1 MGAGHAHTHGADVHR
16 RKLWIALA
24 ITSTVVVAQLVGSII
39 TGSLALLTDTVHVV
53 VDASGLLLALS
64 AAILMRRPADASRT
78 WGFRRAEV
86 LAALA
91 QASVLIVVGLYAAVE
106 GVRRLFDPP
115 QLQGPLV
122 MAFGVVGLI
131 ANLASIVVLH
141 SSRDANFNMR
151 AAFLEVLG
159 DALGSLG
166 VIVAGILIATT
177 GFQQADAIASLLIAA
192 LIVPRAMIILRG
204 TLRVLM
210 EQTPE
215 ALDLDDVQ
223 AHLLALEQVK
233 GVHDLHAS
241 TIATGLP
248 IVTGHI
254 IVDDECFH
262 DGHAAEVVLA
272 AQDCTARHFNIRH
285 ATLQVEPAS
294 AAAHPGHVCLEG

>member
-64 AAILMRRPADASRT
+64 AATLMRRPADASRT

-91 QASVLIVVGLYAAVE
+91 QASVLIFVGLYAAVE

-131 ANLASIVVLH
+131 ANLASIAVLH

-151 AAFLEVLG
+151 AAFLEVLN

-177 GFQQADAIASLLIAA
+177 GFQQADAIAGLLIAV
-192 LIVPRAMIILRG
+192 LIVPRAMVILRG

-254 IVDDECFH
+254 VVDDECFH

-285 ATLQVEPAS
+285 ATFQVEPAS

>member
-254 IVDDECFH
+254 VVDDECFH

>member
-1 MGAGHAHTHGADVHR
+1 MGAGHTHAQGADVHR
-16 RKLWIALA
+16 RKLWITLA
-24 ITSTVVVAQLVGSII
+24 ITSTVVVAQLAGSII

-53 VDASGLLLALS
+53 VDASGLVLALS
-64 AAILMRRPADASRT
+64 AATLMRRPADTSRT

-91 QASVLIVVGLYAAVE
+91 QATVLIVVGCYAAVE
-106 GVRRLFDPP
+106 GMRRLFDPP
-115 QLQGPLV
+115 QLHGPLV

-131 ANLASIVVLH
+131 ANLASIAVLH
-141 SSRDANFNMR
+141 SSRDVNFNMR
-151 AAFLEVLG
+151 AAFLEVLN

-254 IVDDECFH
+254 VVDDECFH

-285 ATLQVEPAS
+285 ATFQVEPAS
-294 AAAHPGHVCLEG
+294 SAVHPGQVCLEG